1 MAKQERIAFLVNIPI
16 RNRILEFSYCTTICF
31 QKCNKTTYQLHKT
44 FNGTVER
51 NSQFLSFLLHC
62 QRRVR
67 NSLLLEQLF
76 NPRTGRNYSLVKI
89 STGGIDH
96 CCAIQLMQLFLPL
109 NAFIVVAVGSCPSTL
124 LSLSKPNRNT
134 SMLINGEMLQIQD
147 FVLPILL
154 IVDCEVRLVLAEL
167 GRRCGMGIFLL
178 IAHIQT

>member
-1 MAKQERIAFLVNIPI
+1 MAKQESVALLVNILV
-16 RNRILEFSYCTTICF
+16 RNRILEFRYSSAICL
-31 QKCNKTTYQLHKT
+31 QKRNKTTNQFDKA
-44 FNGTVER
+44 FNGAVER
-51 NSQFLSFLLHC
+51 NCQLLCFLLHSKRC
-62 QRRVR
+62 IR

-89 STGGIDH
+89 STGGIDY

-147 FVLPILL
+147 FVLPVLL

-178 IAHIQT
+178 IAHTQT